1 MRESSRSLQNFPGPP
16 NSAGSFGK
24 SAPRDFHS
32 RLPPFPFLARPTRRE
47 KQEGTKRVLGGSS
60 LYLSWPPSR
69 AQTARRTNASAAR
82 PILGIRRR
90 HHHALSV
97 CFALAQRNR
106 FLRPA
111 FWAKRETTLGLSV
124 LPACACLTVAS
135 PQHTRPPLFQRVVL
149 LAVTSLPII
158 LLFEPTLFFF
168 PLRFF
173 IRYSCIFRL
182 LFVPPLRKYC
192 L

>member
-1 MRESSRSLQNFPGPP
+1 MKAAGHFKTSRVHRIPP
-16 NSAGSFGK
+16 VPLAKALLATSI
-24 SAPRDFHS
+24 RDFP
-32 RLPPFPFLARPTRRE
+32 RFPFWPGRE

-90 HHHALSV
+90 HHQALSV

-135 PQHTRPPLFQRVVL
+135 PQHTRPPLFQRAVL
-149 LAVTSLPII
+149 LALTSLPII
-158 LLFEPTLFFF
+158 L
-168 PLRFF
+168 
-173 IRYSCIFRL
+173 
-182 LFVPPLRKYC
+182 
-192 L
+192 